1 MQVVCQTVNRKGLVP
16 LRVNEQDPLT
26 AATKAKSKVGVGA
39 SNRLAGGG
47 KENARGKL
55 AVSQK
60 SSGRDIAARDIV
72 REQTGKK
79 QSISRKGDK
88 TGFTGPKVQMTGN
101 PLWYITVQ
109 WKLKDQNTSPTN
121 HNFKMNLF

>member
-60 SSGRDIAARDIV
+60 SSGRDM
-72 REQTGKK
+72 
-79 QSISRKGDK
+79 SISRKGDK
-88 TGFTGPKVQMTGN
+88 TGFTGPKVQMRGN
-101 PLWYITVQ
+101 SLWYITVQ
-109 WKLKDQNTSPTN
+109 WKLKDQNTSPTD